1 MSLWDLLK
9 HMLKLK
15 QDKNFIKDLQRARLN
30 DTELGK
36 FTCYISL
43 LIKNENLPKEAQDH
57 ELKGEWQ
64 GFREFHIGGD
74 KLIIYLI
81 EDNTLKL
88 VRLGTH
94 AQLFKDE

>member
-1 MSLWDLLK
+1 MTQSLGNLLAILAYSLKMS
-9 HMLKLK
+9 
-15 QDKNFIKDLQRARLN
+15 
-30 DTELGK
+30 
-36 FTCYISL
+36 
-43 LIKNENLPKEAQDH
+43 LPKEARDH

-64 GFREFHIGGD
+64 GFRELHIGGD